1 MSNISPSSQKVD
13 DFLSKISQLS
23 QERLRESEKTKRS
36 LQSDIYSLRDKLQN
50 DFSTN
55 TRYGD
60 FEVSQLT
67 FNRLGRDKLP
77 SDSARSPPALPS
89 RPKPAFEARNLD
101 GFTRRNESGSEKR
114 QSPSKTRLPPLN
126 HNQPTLP
133 SRPKP
138 VGVPRTIEKPSKP
151 ENLRKADTFKVV
163 EKPLKPAVLSGSQ
176 KLSSNERNDDQLRPK
191 LPQRPSLQAQA
202 LAGLI
207 RPVAS
212 KDTSI
217 HTIPSQNSSKKVNIP
232 NYVALQTT
240 QISTGG
246 APTKI
251 ASFSDLE
258 TKIRARAGARD
269 GMTVNPVSSLDG
281 KDKLDE
287 KLPIP
292 ASKPSKPSWAPALK
306 PVTPVKPAKP
316 TLRSFENQDTE
327 LLKDQIKRLS
337 PTKTKQGEISRKFDF
352 ETEKLPASTP
362 EQPRSNSNDFSKQA
376 LRPMK
381 PAKPQALKHEPEVL
395 FARGNLRKLQPKQPE
410 QASVPEALRK
420 FQSLKSGLANPPH
433 IIHSKGEP
441 KKNSASPR
449 TNESNTNDNVES
461 AFQNSPK
468 SNIETRLTS
477 DKKSPDVAA
486 APSPPNP
493 GSGPK
498 KPDFHAHLA
507 SIIRSLTEPSMMGP
521 STVKPVPMGELK
533 RASTVPEPTNPEN
546 KLVHP
551 NKSRAK
557 GPKRRLPKLG
567 SSVPSSSE
575 SKQVPLKKSAVS
587 ANTQS
592 TNMETNGPAY
602 DRVSIHGSSHETETS
617 GKFNMDAKHAEHLS
631 IRKPRKL
638 PPPIARKPNFN
649 VTPLRKVSGELF
661 I

>member
-36 LQSDIYSLRDKLQN
+36 LQSDIYSLRDKSQN

-67 FNRLGRDKLP
+67 FNRSGRDKLP

-89 RPKPAFEARNLD
+89 RPKPAFGARNLD
-101 GFTRRNESGSEKR
+101 GFPQRNESGSEKR
-114 QSPSKTRLPPLN
+114 QSQSKTRSAPLD

-151 ENLRKADTFKVV
+151 ENLRKLDTFKVI
-163 EKPLKPAVLSGSQ
+163 EKPLKPAVLPGSQ
-176 KLSSNERNDDQLRPK
+176 NSSSNERNDNQLRPK

-232 NYVALQTT
+232 NYVAFPNT

-269 GMTVNPVSSLDG
+269 VMTENPVSSLDG

-292 ASKPSKPSWAPALK
+292 APKPSWAPALK

-337 PTKTKQGEISRKFDF
+337 PTKTKQGETSRKFDF
-352 ETEKLPASTP
+352 ETEKSPAPTP

-381 PAKPQALKHEPEVL
+381 PAKPQALKNEPEVV
-395 FARGNLRKLQPKQPE
+395 FARGNLRKSQPKQPE

-420 FQSLKSGLANPPH
+420 FQSLKSGSANPPH
-433 IIHSKGEP
+433 IFHSKGEL
-441 KKNSASPR
+441 KKNSASPK
-449 TNESNTNDNVES
+449 TIQSNTNDNVES
-461 AFQNSPK
+461 AFQNPPK
-468 SNIETRLTS
+468 SNIETRLAS
-477 DKKSPDVAA
+477 DKKSLDVAT

-507 SIIRSLTEPSMMGP
+507 SIIRSSTEPSMMGP
-521 STVKPVPMGELK
+521 SSSKPVPMGELK
-533 RASTVPEPTNPEN
+533 RASTVPEPAKAEP
-546 KLVHP
+546 KLTHP

-557 GPKRRLPKLG
+557 GPKRRPPKSG
-567 SSVPSSSE
+567 SSVPSLSE
-575 SKQVPLKKSAVS
+575 SKQVPPEKPVVFT
-587 ANTQS
+587 NTQNI
-592 TNMETNGPAY
+592 NMETNGPAY
-602 DRVSIHGSSHETETS
+602 DRVSILGSSHETETS
-617 GKFNMDAKHAEHLS
+617 GKPDMDAKHAEHLS

-649 VTPLRKVSGELF
+649 VTPSRKVSGELF

>member
-36 LQSDIYSLRDKLQN
+36 LQSDIYSLRDKSQH

-67 FNRLGRDKLP
+67 FNRSGRDKLP

-89 RPKPAFEARNLD
+89 RPKPVFEARNLD
-101 GFTRRNESGSEKR
+101 GFSQRNEPGSEKR
-114 QSPSKTRLPPLN
+114 QTPSKMGSSPPDSY
-126 HNQPTLP
+126 QPTLP

-138 VGVPRTIEKPSKP
+138 VDVPRTIEKPSKP

-176 KLSSNERNDDQLRPK
+176 NSSSNERNDDQLRPK
-191 LPQRPSLQAQA
+191 SPQRPSAQAQA

-232 NYVALQTT
+232 NYVAFPST

-269 GMTVNPVSSLDG
+269 ETTENLVSSSDG

-292 ASKPSKPSWAPALK
+292 APKPSWAPALK

-337 PTKTKQGEISRKFDF
+337 PTKTKQGETSRKFDF
-352 ETEKLPASTP
+352 ETEKSPAPSP
-362 EQPRSNSNDFSKQA
+362 EKPRSNSNDFSKQA

-381 PAKPQALKHEPEVL
+381 PAKPQALKHEPEVV
-395 FARGNLRKLQPKQPE
+395 FARGNLRKSQPKQPE

-420 FQSLKSGLANPPH
+420 FQSLKSGSANPPH

-449 TNESNTNDNVES
+449 TIESNKNDNDKPDS
-461 AFQNSPK
+461 QNSPK
-468 SNIETRLTS
+468 SSSETRLAS
-477 DKKSPDVAA
+477 GKKSPDVAS

-507 SIIRSLTEPSMMGP
+507 SIIRSSTEPSMMGP
-521 STVKPVPMGELK
+521 SSSKPVSMGKLK
-533 RASTVPEPTNPEN
+533 RASTVPEPAKAEQ
-546 KLVHP
+546 KLTHP

-557 GPKRRLPKLG
+557 GPKRRLPKSG
-567 SSVPSSSE
+567 SNVQSSSE
-575 SKQVPLKKSAVS
+575 SKQATPKKSAVS

-592 TNMETNGPAY
+592 ISMETNDPAY
-602 DRVSIHGSSHETETS
+602 DRVSIHGSSHETEPS
-617 GKFNMDAKHAEHLS
+617 GKSDMDAKHSEHLS

-649 VTPLRKVSGELF
+649 VTPSRMVSGELF

>member
-1 MSNISPSSQKVD
+1 MSNISPSTQKVD
-13 DFLSKISQLS
+13 DFLSKISRLS

-36 LQSDIYSLRDKLQN
+36 LQSDIYSLSDKLQN

-67 FNRLGRDKLP
+67 FNRLGRDRSP
-77 SDSARSPPALPS
+77 SDSALSPPALPS
-89 RPKPAFEARNLD
+89 RPKPVFEARNLD

-114 QSPSKTRLPPLN
+114 QIPSKTRFSPPDT
-126 HNQPTLP
+126 NQPTFP

-151 ENLRKADTFKVV
+151 ENLRKTDTFKVI

-232 NYVALQTT
+232 NYVAFPSNK
-240 QISTGG
+240 ISTGG

-269 GMTVNPVSSLDG
+269 GMTENPVSSLDG

-292 ASKPSKPSWAPALK
+292 APKPSWAPALK

-352 ETEKLPASTP
+352 ETEKLSAPTP
-362 EQPRSNSNDFSKQA
+362 EKPRSNSNDFSKQA

-420 FQSLKSGLANPPH
+420 FQSLKSGLVNPPH
-433 IIHSKGEP
+433 IIHSKGEL

-449 TNESNTNDNVES
+449 TIQSHPNDNVGS
-461 AFQNSPK
+461 ASQNTQK
-468 SNIETRLTS
+468 YNIETRLAS
-477 DKKSPDVAA
+477 DKKSPDVAS
-486 APSPPNP
+486 APSPPYP

-507 SIIRSLTEPSMMGP
+507 SIIRSLTEPSMKGP

-533 RASTVPEPTNPEN
+533 RASTVPEPAKAEQ
-546 KLVHP
+546 KLTHP

-567 SSVPSSSE
+567 SNVQSSSE

-587 ANTQS
+587 ANTQRI
-592 TNMETNGPAY
+592 NMETNGPAY
-602 DRVSIHGSSHETETS
+602 DRVSIHGSSHETEPS
-617 GKFNMDAKHAEHLS
+617 GKPDMDAKHAEHLP

>member
-1 MSNISPSSQKVD
+1 MSNISPSTQKVD
-13 DFLSKISQLS
+13 DFLSKISQLL

-36 LQSDIYSLRDKLQN
+36 LQSDIYSLRDKSQN

-55 TRYGD
+55 TRYRD

-67 FNRLGRDKLP
+67 FNRSGRDKLP
-77 SDSARSPPALPS
+77 LDSARSPPALPS

-101 GFTRRNESGSEKR
+101 GFPQRNEAGFEKR
-114 QSPSKTRLPPLN
+114 QIPSKTRFSPPDT
-126 HNQPTLP
+126 NQPTFP

-151 ENLRKADTFKVV
+151 ENLRKLDTFIVV

-176 KLSSNERNDDQLRPK
+176 NSSLNERNDDQSRPK

-232 NYVALQTT
+232 NYVAFPNT
-240 QISTGG
+240 QISTSG

-258 TKIRARAGARD
+258 TKIRARAGTRD
-269 GMTVNPVSSLDG
+269 VMTENLVSSSDG

-292 ASKPSKPSWAPALK
+292 APKPSWAPALK

-352 ETEKLPASTP
+352 ETEKSPASTP
-362 EQPRSNSNDFSKQA
+362 EQPTSNSNDFSKQA

-381 PAKPQALKHEPEVL
+381 PAKPQALKHEPEVV
-395 FARGNLRKLQPKQPE
+395 FARGNLRKSQPKQPE

-420 FQSLKSGLANPPH
+420 FQSLKSGSANPPH

-441 KKNSASPR
+441 KKSSAPPR
-449 TNESNTNDNVES
+449 TLQSNKNDNVEPAS
-461 AFQNSPK
+461 QNTQK
-468 SNIETRLTS
+468 SSSETRLAS
-477 DKKSPDVAA
+477 DKTSPDVAA
-486 APSPPNP
+486 ALSPPNP

-507 SIIRSLTEPSMMGP
+507 SIIRSSTEPSMKGP
-521 STVKPVPMGELK
+521 SPVKPVPVGELK
-533 RASTVPEPTNPEN
+533 RSSTVPEPTNPGN
-546 KLVHP
+546 KLTHP

-557 GPKRRLPKLG
+557 GPKRRLPKSG
-567 SSVPSSSE
+567 SNVQSSSE

-587 ANTQS
+587 VNTQS
-592 TNMETNGPAY
+592 INLETNGPAY
-602 DRVSIHGSSHETETS
+602 DRVSIHGSSHETEPS
-617 GKFNMDAKHAEHLS
+617 GKSDMDAKSSEHLP
-631 IRKPRKL
+631 IRKPRKV

-649 VTPLRKVSGELF
+649 VTPSRKVSGELF

>member
-36 LQSDIYSLRDKLQN
+36 LQSDIYSLSDKSQN

-67 FNRLGRDKLP
+67 FNRSGRDKLP

-101 GFTRRNESGSEKR
+101 GFPRRNESGSEKR
-114 QSPSKTRLPPLN
+114 RSPSKTRSEPSDP
-126 HNQPTLP
+126 NQPTLP

-151 ENLRKADTFKVV
+151 ENLRKLDTFKVM

-176 KLSSNERNDDQLRPK
+176 ELSSNERNDDQSRPK

-212 KDTSI
+212 KDTPI

-232 NYVALQTT
+232 NYVAFPNT

-269 GMTVNPVSSLDG
+269 VMTEKPVSSLDG

-292 ASKPSKPSWAPALK
+292 APKPSWAPALK

-337 PTKTKQGEISRKFDF
+337 PTKTKQGEISRKVDF
-352 ETEKLPASTP
+352 GTEKSPAPTP
-362 EQPRSNSNDFSKQA
+362 EKPRSNSNDFSKQA

-381 PAKPQALKHEPEVL
+381 PAKPQALHEPEVL
-395 FARGNLRKLQPKQPE
+395 FARGNLRKSQPKQPE
-410 QASVPEALRK
+410 QESVPEALRK
-420 FQSLKSGLANPPH
+420 FQSLKSGSVNPPH
-433 IIHSKGEP
+433 IIHSKGEL

-449 TNESNTNDNVES
+449 TIQSHPNDNVES
-461 AFQNSPK
+461 ASQNSPK
-468 SNIETRLTS
+468 SNIETRLAS

-486 APSPPNP
+486 ALSPPNP

-507 SIIRSLTEPSMMGP
+507 SIIRSSTEPSMMGP
-521 STVKPVPMGELK
+521 STLKPVPMGELK

-546 KLVHP
+546 KLTHP

-557 GPKRRLPKLG
+557 GPKRRLPKSG
-567 SSVPSSSE
+567 SNVQSSSE
-575 SKQVPLKKSAVS
+575 SKQATPKKSAVS
-587 ANTQS
+587 ANTQGI
-592 TNMETNGPAY
+592 NMKTNGPAY
-602 DRVSIHGSSHETETS
+602 DRVSIHGSSHETEPS
-617 GKFNMDAKHAEHLS
+617 GKSDMDANHAENLS

-649 VTPLRKVSGELF
+649 VTPSRKVSGELF